1 MGLTLLPA
9 GMPVTVILLS
19 FFFLPF
25 QEDETDVSEEVKA
38 AWVSNQQG
46 GCPCRAQRP
55 RRSHPGS
62 RAHS

>member
-1 MGLTLLPA
+1 MGLTLLPP

-38 AWVSNQQG
+38 AWVSNQQ
-46 GCPCRAQRP
+46 
-55 RRSHPGS
+55 
-62 RAHS
+62 